1 MACQIPLQA
10 SILDGLAYPFDPA
23 ARESSFF
30 FVYDGDG
37 RGGPRQVHV
46 RAGRFARVSATE
58 REDHRP
64 GMAAPARASP
74 LLDMDVLDLVMA
86 FSHHRVRVGPDAVQ
100 CVGPSVRHVCRAF
113 AASLGRVARIGTIEV
128 DVAEG
133 VDLLS
138 RQPIAGAWQAAFSVL
153 LSKPCDTL
161 VLRMLP
167 LRGAG
172 LPFHFDG
179 SSAVHTLL
187 PTVAMRSARR
197 LELCTNWGVH
207 DCASWVREAP
217 LLASLEEL
225 ALGQC
230 GRVPVFPPPGDIDF
244 MEDLSNHRWE
254 APPGLRRLTLH
265 RTCIMDD
272 PYDPTL
278 VTPFV
283 PCMEAED
290 GLAWVNLKLSVLVRS
305 MVSSSVREVILRDC
319 PVLNPRSLS
328 LWCPPYVIGGFLD
341 GCIGLHTLLVH
352 AGQDWVGRHYGTPE
366 SPRVVPVPI
375 HTGA

>member
-1 MACQIPLQA
+1 MCRLVDHGQA
-10 SILDGLAYPFDPA
+10 
-23 ARESSFF
+23 
-30 FVYDGDG
+30 
-37 RGGPRQVHV
+37 
-46 RAGRFARVSATE
+46 
-58 REDHRP
+58 
-64 GMAAPARASP
+64 MAAPARAPP

-86 FSHHRVRVGPDAVQ
+86 FSHHRVRVCPHTVQ
-100 CVGPSVRHVCRAF
+100 CVGPSLRHVCRAF
-113 AASLGRVARIGTIEV
+113 AASLGRITRVGTIEV
-128 DVAEG
+128 EVEEG

-138 RQPIAGAWQAAFSVL
+138 RHPIVGAWQAVLLGL

-167 LRGAG
+167 LRDRG
-172 LPFHFDG
+172 LPFHFNG

-197 LELCTNWGVH
+197 VDLRTNWGSQ
-207 DCASWVREAP
+207 DCTSWVREAP
-217 LLASLEEL
+217 LLTSLEEL
-225 ALGQC
+225 TLGQC
-230 GRVPVFPPPGDIDF
+230 GRTPVFPPMGDTDF
-244 MEDLSNHRWE
+244 IEELSHQRWE
-254 APPGLRRLTLH
+254 APAGLRRLTLH

-283 PCMEAED
+283 ASMEAEE
-290 GLAWVNLKLSVLVRS
+290 GLAWVNLKLSVLVRG

-341 GCIGLHTLLVH
+341 GCIGLHLLLVH
-352 AGQDWVGRHYGTPE
+352 AGEDWVGRHYHAPE
-366 SPRVVPVPI
+366 SPRGVPVPI
-375 HTGA
+375 HTGAWEGGALRP